1 MQHSKVQVLFVNER
15 YTKWV
20 PFLSKKVYNRVRGQ
34 TSEQSLPI
42 SNFFEQPPPHP
53 PGTLAEPETV
63 FYSMKQLGP
72 TDIAANIWHYNNE
85 L

>member
-1 MQHSKVQVLFVNER
+1 MRHSKLWVCERGTINFVNER

-20 PFLSKKVYNRVRGQ
+20 PFLSKKVYNGVLGGQ
-34 TSEQSLPI
+34 TSGQS
-42 SNFFEQPPPHP
+42 
-53 PGTLAEPETV
+53 
-63 FYSMKQLGP
+63 LGP